1 MYCFSCFCFLFFV
14 LLVCFGFL
22 KIMES
27 SKDLVME
34 GSTL

>member
-1 MYCFSCFCFLFFV
+1 MYCIYFFFFL
-14 LLVCFGFL
+14 CFGFL

-27 SKDLVME
+27 YKDLVME

>member
-1 MYCFSCFCFLFFV
+1 MHCISFFFFF
-14 LLVCFGFL
+14 LVCFRFL
-22 KIMES
+22 KIMEC

>member
-1 MYCFSCFCFLFFV
+1 MYFFFFFFL
-14 LLVCFGFL
+14 CFGFL

-27 SKDLVME
+27 YKDLVME